1 MGYYHRQLFPM
12 LSYVN
17 VHRPC
22 ADRRRKYRLPRLFTL
37 YKKAWSVLHHSRIL
51 SSILPLALFVSGRLV
66 YQLSVCCLKM
76 VRNKLQRL
84 PQSVI
89 CACLTYRE
97 SNSQSVVCE
106 TLIHRL
112 PVATVQCT
120 TMMVDRYST

>member
-1 MGYYHRQLFPM
+1 MGSAMVVPFPSIILCNHRQLFLCCLASMFRGPVPTVGASTDCPGCSHCTKN
-12 LSYVN
+12 LICTARQP
-17 VHRPC
+17 HTIEHT
-22 ADRRRKYRLPRLFTL
+22 A
-37 YKKAWSVLHHSRIL
+37 SRAF
-51 SSILPLALFVSGRLV
+51 ILPLALFVSGRLV

-106 TLIHRL
+106 TLIH
-112 PVATVQCT
+112 
-120 TMMVDRYST
+120 